1 MKRNHKKHLIFS
13 GLACAAWT
21 AASTWHAVT
30 FNESRFVI
38 PMDLSEY
45 SFRAKDL
52 PMILSVALCVLYIL
66 YLFVLLIQAILT
78 QKQKEASAQVTR
90 SLNPKLGLLGFLGL
104 AGFLGFWTYHVDK
117 TIFPFV
123 FFLFFGFFGFFYEGK
138 MSDTFMDERYSEN
151 RMRASAAANKIALAV
166 IFAAILILGQGRF
179 MGNLEY
185 TLIALIIVVALAI
198 ALEIFLSEYLLYRY
212 DHGDTW
218 EESEE

>member
-52 PMILSVALCVLYIL
+52 PMILSAALCVLYIL

-138 MSDTFMDERYSEN
+138 MSDTFMDERYREN

>member
-52 PMILSVALCVLYIL
+52 PMILSAALCVLYIL

-90 SLNPKLGLLGFLGL
+90 S
-104 AGFLGFWTYHVDK
+104 
-117 TIFPFV
+117 
-123 FFLFFGFFGFFYEGK
+123 
-138 MSDTFMDERYSEN
+138 
-151 RMRASAAANKIALAV
+151 
-166 IFAAILILGQGRF
+166 
-179 MGNLEY
+179 
-185 TLIALIIVVALAI
+185 
-198 ALEIFLSEYLLYRY
+198 
-212 DHGDTW
+212 
-218 EESEE
+218 